1 MTTSTE
7 APPRGLR
14 LGALLVMAGLAAPME
29 AQTPGD
35 PWQPVNRKI
44 YQFNDTVDRWVLKP
58 VAQGYDR
65 ITPDPVQRAIGNV
78 FDNANT
84 PIVAV
89 NQLLQGKPK
98 RALSDLTR
106 FLVNTTVGIGG
117 IFDIAARNDLPRH
130 NEDFGQTFAV
140 WTGGQGPFV
149 TLPFRGPATTTH
161 VVGMVCELF
170 TSPLLL
176 LSSRREV
183 LIVGAVDVVDNR
195 AALLSSEQLLSGDR
209 YLFIRDAYL
218 QSRDYEIHDGQI
230 EDDPFLDDFDD
241 FDE

>member
-1 MTTSTE
+1 MTTSTV

-14 LGALLVMAGLAAPME
+14 LGALLVMAGLAAPIGAE
-29 AQTPGD
+29 TPGD
-35 PWQPVNRKI
+35 PWEPVNRKI

-58 VAQGYDR
+58 VAKGYDKV
-65 ITPDPVQRAIGNV
+65 TPDPVQRAIGNV

-98 RALSDLTR
+98 RALSDFTR

-130 NEDFGQTFAV
+130 SEDFGQTFAV

-176 LSSRREV
+176 LSSRRDV
-183 LIVGAVDVVDNR
+183 LIAAAVDVVDNR